1 MHESDVMDFI
11 DIVLACFI
19 ERCYRKLLDED
30 DEFELFLKDI
40 RAFITDNNS
49 YWVKEKA
56 YGIIASIQWAEDQ
69 FKAGKYIPDTPK
81 KAVKAILK
89 STQENLK
96 NRIKYQKFKNRDG
109 SIRRGVINEIMR
121 APQFPK

>member
-1 MHESDVMDFI
+1 MHESDAMDFI
-11 DIVLACFI
+11 TIVLAGFI
-19 ERCYRKLLDED
+19 ERCYRELLDED

-40 RAFITDNNS
+40 RVFITDKNS

-56 YGIIASIQWAEDQ
+56 YDIIGAIQWAEDQ

-89 STQENLK
+89 STQKNLK
-96 NRIKYQKFKNRDG
+96 DRIKYQKVKNYDG
-109 SIRRGVINEIMR
+109 SIRRSVINEIMR
-121 APQFPK
+121 VPEFPK

>member
-1 MHESDVMDFI
+1 LDTPEFGGLSLYMHESDAMDFI
-11 DIVLACFI
+11 DIVLAGFI
-19 ERCYRKLLDED
+19 ERCYQELLDED

-56 YGIIASIQWAEDQ
+56 YNIIDAIQWAEGQ

-81 KAVKAILK
+81 KAVKAIIS
-89 STQENLK
+89 STQKNLK
-96 NRIKYQKFKNRDG
+96 DKISIKRSK
-109 SIRRGVINEIMR
+109 IMMVR
-121 APQFPK
+121 SGEV